1 MGKGRIM
8 TDDLTITDAMKA
20 ILEPV
25 SNINIRLSESVFVTH
40 YLPYF
45 ANSDARTQAIERWLG
60 VSKHP
65 YYPVDI
71 IDATGKVLFTVPP
84 LWLRQKT
91 RVYNDE
97 SVSFSEVMLRVQ
109 IKSDVVPA
117 SGEKFFNEC
126 MPYFLTQPDDIK
138 DYSSIWN
145 SIFKRYGYIT
155 DNLDDN
161 STNTDTDYDY
171 CEI

>member
-1 MGKGRIM
+1 MVKERIM
-8 TDDLTITDAMKA
+8 TNELTITDAMTA

-25 SNINIRLSESVFVTH
+25 SNINIRLSESVFVTN

-45 ANSDARTQAIERWLG
+45 VNSDARAQAIEKWLE

-71 IDATGKVLFTVPP
+71 VDPHGEVLFTVPP

-145 SIFKRYGYIT
+145 NIFKRYGYIT
-155 DNLDDN
+155 DDLENN